1 MLNKDELLEIENG
14 LKVTNDTDGES
25 GPIYTGGPDKP
36 FGQDLPVDSIYSQNR
51 PDGIVVWRKFGADV
65 NDWLVDKNTHR
76 VDFVDYDIKVPSQ
89 NIYDL
94 REREVNCELFVDG
107 EVYVI

>member
-1 MLNKDELLEIENG
+1 MINKEELMEIENG
-14 LKVTNDTDGES
+14 LRVTNDDGGDT
-25 GPIYTGGPDKP
+25 GPVYTGGSDLP
-36 FGQDLPVDSIYSQNR
+36 FGLDFPVDSFYTQNR
-51 PDGIVVWRKFGADV
+51 TDGVLVWRKFGTDV
-65 NDWLVDKNTHR
+65 NDWLVDKNTSR

-89 NIYDL
+89 NVYDL